1 MLRTRSIV
9 LCFISVL
16 LLAIPGLSW
25 PWSGRVIGIA
35 DGDAITVL
43 RDKEKVKIRLYGIDC
58 PERYQPFSKKAK
70 QFTAK
75 MVHGKVVE
83 VEPVDV
89 DRYGRTVGI
98 VNVEDVILNEELV
111 REGFA
116 WVYPHHCH
124 RPICAGW
131 YVLSVEAKDGKRGL
145 WRDPNPIPPWEFR
158 RERKK

>member
-70 QFTAK
+70 QFAAK
-75 MVHGKVVE
+75 MVHG
-83 VEPVDV
+83 
-89 DRYGRTVGI
+89 R
-98 VNVEDVILNEELV
+98 
-111 REGFA
+111 
-116 WVYPHHCH
+116 
-124 RPICAGW
+124 
-131 YVLSVEAKDGKRGL
+131 
-145 WRDPNPIPPWEFR
+145 
-158 RERKK
+158 